1 MGKAI
6 IDYSPG
12 VKIPNVIEGTAAD
25 RAGLRDGDLV
35 LQVRGASWAGGAGA
49 GVLGRRTALDSG
61 METSRCRWGPA
72 E

>member
-35 LQVRGASWAGGAGA
+35 LQVEVG
-49 GVLGRRTALDSG
+49 
-61 METSRCRWGPA
+61 
-72 E
+72 